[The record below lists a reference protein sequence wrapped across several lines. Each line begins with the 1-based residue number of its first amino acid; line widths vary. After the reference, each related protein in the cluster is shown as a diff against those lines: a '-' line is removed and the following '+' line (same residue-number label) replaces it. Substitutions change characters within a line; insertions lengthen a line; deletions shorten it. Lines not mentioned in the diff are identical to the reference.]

1 MPTLPEVHQR
11 GTRAAQPQAST
22 VSVGALY
29 HVTDEG
35 RTERSNG
42 TAWESWTDTAASMT
56 AMQDQL
62 DDLRLRV
69 EALEKKKK

>member
-1 MPTLPEVHQR
+1 MPTLPEVHMR
-11 GTRAAQPQAST
+11 GTRANQPLPVN

-42 TAWESWTDTAASMT
+42 ATWESWTDTAASTMQAQIDALT
-56 AMQDQL
+56 A
-62 DDLRLRV
+62 RV
-69 EALEKKKK
+69 QALEDA

>member
-11 GTRAAQPQAST
+11 GTRAGQPAADT

-42 TAWESWTDTAASMT
+42 AIWQSWTDTAAT
-56 AMQDQL
+56 TFELQQQL
-62 DDLRLRV
+62 DDLRARI
-69 EALEKKKK
+69 EALEQR